1 MVPGA
6 FGTSGKQVQM
16 KRKQKKMSER
26 EMFLKAYERGNA
38 QFWLNRTRPK
48 KKKHYQRSTFSEE
61 KLQDM
66 LHKAAKTGAEEA
78 LQRLGL
84 EDKSAT
90 KDLDDMRQLVTN
102 WRTLQTEV
110 GRTAIR
116 LITTAIIVFIGAAIW
131 LSVKSKI

>member
-1 MVPGA
+1 MI
-6 FGTSGKQVQM
+6 
-16 KRKQKKMSER
+16 EI
-26 EMFLKAYERGNA
+26 
-38 QFWLNRTRPK
+38 
-48 KKKHYQRSTFSEE
+48 SEE